1 MNNLYEKALDGLSI
15 EDPVKSFFDWCIER
29 ENIRV
34 KREKG
39 ISAPWTD
46 DPIFQKGRFLNTFR
60 EDDRGSKAVQRFC
73 APLQ

>member
-1 MNNLYEKALDGLSI
+1 MNNPYEKALDGLSI

-46 DPIFQKGRFLNTFR
+46 DPIFQKGRFIKNNLNDNMR
-60 EDDRGSKAVQRFC
+60 
-73 APLQ
+73 